1 MRRCNEAICRNKVM
15 NKKSSEI
22 NDEDEE
28 FLKLLEDGVRRVL
41 KDKESKPGL
50 KLQAVQAGAKLLMIR
65 HKIGGGDE
73 KGFFDS

>member
-1 MRRCNEAICRNKVM
+1 M

-28 FLKLLEDGVRRVL
+28 FLKLLEDGVRKVL
-41 KDKESKPGL
+41 KSKDASPGA
-50 KLQAVQAGAKLLMIR
+50 KLQAVQAGAKLLAIR